1 MTVHAGEGAD
11 QLLQVVLYGV
21 DGSAEHQAGH
31 EGEHEPPAP
40 LGQQTGQHQ
49 HHAAPGP
56 LVEWTDNK
64 QASSYGSSDARSYV
78 VTGHLGHDWSKVW
91 ILNID
96 PRSSSFTLV
105 PGNCVS
111 EVLLVNQSVWVEVE
125 ATAAAGVSL
134 MACAA
139 RIVTRTQEVTFGK
152 GSPGKKEMGDIEV
165 DENPID
171 RPQHEA
177 HPSGTQEP
185 PDKTAENIAA
195 N

>member
-1 MTVHAGEGAD
+1 M
-11 QLLQVVLYGV
+11 QVKARTSSCRLYCMVL
-21 DGSAEHQAGH
+21 
-31 EGEHEPPAP
+31 
-40 LGQQTGQHQ
+40 T
-49 HHAAPGP
+49 GP
-56 LVEWTDNK
+56 LSTRLVTKVSMNPRPLLVNRLGSISTMLHLVLLLNGLTTNK
-64 QASSYGSSDARSYV
+64 PPPIYGSSDARSYV

-105 PGNCVS
+105 PGNFVS

-134 MACAA
+134 MMACAA